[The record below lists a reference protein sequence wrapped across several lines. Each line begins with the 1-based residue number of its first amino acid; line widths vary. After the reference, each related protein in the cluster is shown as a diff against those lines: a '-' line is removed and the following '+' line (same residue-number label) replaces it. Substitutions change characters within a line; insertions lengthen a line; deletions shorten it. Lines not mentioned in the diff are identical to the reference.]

1 MKLTR
6 EELLRNLKNV
16 QEKYKDKIYK
26 TFELNIYAMV
36 SDVIDYLESEHF
48 ESSECRVESSLTR
61 SNPPLELENYL
72 KRIQE
77 LELKEKQWIETEK
90 DYRDELKELKSNP
103 PLKFE
108 ELKEGM
114 WVWDKHFNRFGE
126 YLRIDKIE
134 VDEFGQKLIIASCV
148 HCEKFM
154 TRSYLENRFYR
165 IEVKD
170 E

>member
-1 MKLTR
+1 MELTKAKCVFALAGLYSAANGEHD
-6 EELLRNLKNV
+6 EENKDVLEQLIEEHFILKN
-16 QEKYKDKIYK
+16 
-26 TFELNIYAMV
+26 N
-36 SDVIDYLESEHF
+36 F

-103 PLKFE
+103 PLKFDD
-108 ELKEGM
+108 LKEGM
-114 WVWDKHFNRFGE
+114 WVWDNIEKE
-126 YLRIDKIE
+126 YIKCDPFAGIY
-134 VDEFGQKLIIASCV
+134 VWYWMDEDDDGILE
-148 HCEKFM
+148 H
-154 TRSYLENRFYR
+154 YLEFEENRFYLKAV
-165 IEVKD
+165 E

>member
-1 MKLTR
+1 MELTKAKCVFALAGLYSAANGEHD
-6 EELLRNLKNV
+6 EENKDVLEQLIEEHFILKN
-16 QEKYKDKIYK
+16 
-26 TFELNIYAMV
+26 N
-36 SDVIDYLESEHF
+36 F

-108 ELKEGM
+108 ELHEGM
-114 WVWDKHFNRFGE
+114 WVWDNQAKRYMKVYDISYSEETFNVNGE
-126 YLRIDKIE
+126 WYLNDLYLE
-134 VDEFGQKLIIASCV
+134 EF
-148 HCEKFM
+148 KFE
-154 TRSYLENRFYR
+154 ENRFYLKAV
-165 IEVKD
+165 E